1 MLEVGICP
9 RRPGPSRA
17 APAATGSP
25 EGRRSRRA
33 PELGFVLW
41 IRDLSALDR
50 QAVKVR
56 WVWRGPDGHLPGK
69 VSSEVV
75 GGEGRGRVATSWGR
89 SRPGSPPRFPSR
101 AGDAGRGRGR
111 GGEGRERG
119 RRGERRN
126 LPPLAAS
133 LSAPG
138 LGTKGGTLMNSLS
151 APLPRTRGYLPLA
164 TLPPRLSPL
173 SGRTKVSE
181 RLEDR
186 DKGSVSSKCDQVGKK
201 CSQVATEASTPSMVR
216 SCGIRVRLP
225 RGIQESQ
232 RAQACQPHT
241 YTTQS
246 PRKRVRIT
254 GKETAN
260 QLQGCIAA
268 GTPSFSWLPELL
280 LLSPGF
286 GFSMAHGNAASSVYA
301 AQKKDLLVEL
311 WPGFPRTEA
320 RGFGGQG
327 DAGEDLGW
335 DG

>member
-1 MLEVGICP
+1 MSKWIAHIDWQGKCKQRGASPGNNDFGDSSLSLPPPGRLERVRLGGSKREVG
-9 RRPGPSRA
+9 
-17 APAATGSP
+17 
-25 EGRRSRRA
+25 
-33 PELGFVLW
+33 
-41 IRDLSALDR
+41 
-50 QAVKVR
+50 
-56 WVWRGPDGHLPGK
+56 WRGPDGHLPAK

-133 LSAPG
+133 LSALG

-173 SGRTKVSE
+173 SGHTKVSE

-201 CSQVATEASTPSMVR
+201 VSGDGGLVYRSPSRCS
-216 SCGIRVRLP
+216 RLP
-225 RGIQESQ
+225 RPWEDEGSIRWRSL
-232 RAQACQPHT
+232 AKL
-241 YTTQS
+241 Y
-246 PRKRVRIT
+246 
-254 GKETAN
+254 
-260 QLQGCIAA
+260 
-268 GTPSFSWLPELL
+268 
-280 LLSPGF
+280 LLSPHPRVPSLLF
-286 GFSMAHGNAASSVYA
+286 LKELAQIVLFVYFS
-301 AQKKDLLVEL
+301 
-311 WPGFPRTEA
+311 
-320 RGFGGQG
+320 
-327 DAGEDLGW
+327 
-335 DG
+335 

>member
-1 MLEVGICP
+1 MLKWIAHIDWQGKCKQ
-9 RRPGPSRA
+9 RGASPGNNDFGDSSLSL
-17 APAATGSP
+17 SP
-25 EGRRSRRA
+25 L
-33 PELGFVLW
+33 PV
-41 IRDLSALDR
+41 DLSALDWE
-50 QAVKVR
+50 AVKGR

-75 GGEGRGRVATSWGR
+75 GGEGQGRVATSWGR

-151 APLPRTRGYLPLA
+151 APLPWTRGYLPLA

-173 SGRTKVSE
+173 SGHTQVSE

-201 CSQVATEASTPSMVR
+201 VSGD
-216 SCGIRVRLP
+216 CGLIYLSLP
-225 RGIQESQ
+225 RD
-232 RAQACQPHT
+232 A
-241 YTTQS
+241 
-246 PRKRVRIT
+246 
-254 GKETAN
+254 
-260 QLQGCIAA
+260 
-268 GTPSFSWLPELL
+268 
-280 LLSPGF
+280 
-286 GFSMAHGNAASSVYA
+286 
-301 AQKKDLLVEL
+301 
-311 WPGFPRTEA
+311 PGFPALGRTEEPSGGEVWLSCISFPLTPGSLLFCSLRNLHRLFYLFISHRQEPGGHFSQVPLYMRSWGNGGRVS
-320 RGFGGQG
+320 RGGHCLAYLPAAHRPEGSMPRW
-327 DAGEDLGW
+327 LGLCW
-335 DG
+335 VSSPPQL

>member
-1 MLEVGICP
+1 MILEIP
-9 RRPGPSRA
+9 LSL
-17 APAATGSP
+17 SP
-25 EGRRSRRA
+25 L
-33 PELGFVLW
+33 PV
-41 IRDLSALDR
+41 DLSALDWE
-50 QAVKVR
+50 AVEGR

-151 APLPRTRGYLPLA
+151 APLPWTRGYLPLA

-173 SGRTKVSE
+173 SGHTKVSE

-201 CSQVATEASTPSMVR
+201 VSGDCGLIYLSPPRCS
-216 SCGIRVRLP
+216 RLP
-225 RGIQESQ
+225 R
-232 RAQACQPHT
+232 
-241 YTTQS
+241 
-246 PRKRVRIT
+246 PREDGGAIRWRSLAK
-254 GKETAN
+254 
-260 QLQGCIAA
+260 LY
-268 GTPSFSWLPELL
+268 
-280 LLSPGF
+280 LLSPNPRVPSLLF
-286 GFSMAHGNAASSVYA
+286 LKELAQIVLFVYFS
-301 AQKKDLLVEL
+301 
-311 WPGFPRTEA
+311 
-320 RGFGGQG
+320 
-327 DAGEDLGW
+327 
-335 DG
+335 